1 MSRKGKE
8 KVIYPMRNE
17 NAQVQP
23 LRDRNIGIVI
33 HDERDQNVIHTHE
46 DIPRK
51 EAMARKGKA
60 THVCSGKENSQV
72 YSFPN
77 HIHHDDLCSDD
88 ELNMHME
95 LGVLTPN
102 CGVNAEAGNVISKV
116 ALAQR
121 ARRERERI
129 LKQGTAR
136 LAQRLPGDCDRPAEC
151 LQAGNV
157 TSKPTPTGQIHPED
171 ICSDDELNMPTGLG
185 VPAPIQIDVRRHYLG
200 KMDIE
205 CPHCKALHWMDERLA
220 RSSRSSP
227 FFGTCCLQGK
237 VRLHKL
243 IPPPP
248 PLQALYDGIDERSK
262 SFRANS
268 REYNVAKAFTSLG
281 AKFNPNVL
289 NGRGPTSF
297 IIHGELQHRTS
308 SLLPQQGQDAS
319 YAQLYIYDPT
329 STLNTRTR
337 RNPQLRRD
345 VLQTIQE
352 CLLQVNPFVEKF
364 IQAHALLTQL
374 AETGQNLPAHLHY
387 CASTDRRRYS
397 LPTADE
403 IAVVIPGDGTK
414 ASGMRDIILH
424 LRGDNGLMQINECH
438 PAYLPLHYALLFPRG
453 EFGWEPNLRQW
464 DVHND
469 RLANERLTQMEYYS
483 YRSFERLT
491 DLYQDLTDIGLDELN
506 PNQIGQ
512 RFILPSSFPGGPR
525 HMFEIFQ
532 DSMAI
537 TRYNHHPDIFLTMT
551 ANPNR
556 PEITSALLP
565 HQRAVDRPDL
575 VARVFELKRKALMKE
590 IETNKVFGD
599 KVAHVYTIEFQKR
612 GLPHMHALF
621 FLKGPDKIRTCA
633 QVDNLVCAEFPNPSD
648 DPALFETV
656 KCCMVHGSCSAR
668 NPKAVCMENGKCTK
682 RYPRDFAE
690 STTMDE
696 NSYPI
701 YRRRHDNKVYIVRGH
716 EVDNR
721 DVVPH
726 NPHLSR
732 LFNCHINV
740 EVCAGMRCVKYIHK
754 YIYKGHDRAT
764 IVLGAANE
772 IQQYLDARYI
782 GPPEAAWRIFG
793 HHLHEEVP
801 TVTRLALHLPEMHRC
816 VFNPTESLDDIRSRA
831 RQERSTLTG
840 FFEWYTKNE
849 NAIPYTYQEF
859 PQHFVWIKTTKK
871 WKPRERGYA
880 IGRMY
885 FASPNSGERFY
896 LRLLLTVVKG
906 PKSYEHL
913 RTVNNVVHDTFKSA
927 YAARGLLEDDEE
939 WVQCL
944 EEAAVIK
951 TGYQLRRLFSVI
963 LTQCSPQQPM
973 ELWKRFW
980 VHICDDLGHKIRTLF
995 SILNPTEAQIEDYGL
1010 FLLNQLLQES
1020 GKSLL
1025 DFPPMQQPNANSS
1038 EVTSNRFIIE
1048 HRQLQIQAQRI
1059 DSQPNIERLNNG
1071 QRTAYDAIL
1080 TSVLDSKGTTFFM
1093 SGGAGTGKTF
1103 VYNTIAKKCR
1113 NFGHIVVTVALSG
1126 IASSLLEG
1134 GRTAHSTFC
1143 IPLDVHDNSVC
1154 GFNKQSLQAEL
1165 FRETK
1170 LIIWD
1175 EVPMQHKHCV
1185 EVVDRT
1191 LQDICDNENFFG
1203 GITVV
1208 LGGDFRQILLVVP
1221 KGVREDIVNA
1231 SLRCSALLEPN
1242 PKKWVQLPSDIRKCQ
1257 DLNEMLSAVYPQ
1269 LNVSSTSTP
1278 TFLTER
1284 IILSARNNYVNSING
1299 AALNVYAGSVYTYLA
1314 ADKMCE
1320 DDEIDGSITNR
1331 YPNEYLNSLDPP
1343 GLPPF
1348 KLELKVGSPII
1359 LLKNIAPKDGLCNG
1373 TRMMVVRC
1381 ASRIIEVKI
1390 LTGEK
1395 FGTSAFI
1402 PRISL
1407 SPLSSEFPFQMT
1419 RRQFPVRL
1427 AYAMTINKS
1436 QGQSVKFVGIDLRIL
1451 VFSHGQLYVA
1461 LSRCTLFDRIS
1472 VLLPKDEMNTT
1483 TNIVYPEVLL

>member
-17 NAQVQP
+17 NAQIQP

-60 THVCSGKENSQV
+60 THVCSGKENSQ
-72 YSFPN
+72 
-77 HIHHDDLCSDD
+77 
-88 ELNMHME
+88 
-95 LGVLTPN
+95 
-102 CGVNAEAGNVISKV
+102 AEAGNVISKV

-136 LAQRLPGDCDRPAEC
+136 LGQRLPGDW
-151 LQAGNV
+151 
-157 TSKPTPTGQIHPED
+157 
-171 ICSDDELNMPTGLG
+171 

-268 REYNVAKAFTSLG
+268 REYNAANAFTSLR

-297 IIHGELQHRTS
+297 IIHGESRHRTG

-319 YAQLYIYDPT
+319 YTQLYIYDPT
-329 STLNTRTR
+329 SALNTRTR

-345 VLQTIQE
+345 LLQTIQE

-374 AETGQNLPAHLHY
+374 AETGQNLLAHLHY
-387 CASTDRRRYS
+387 CSSTDRRRYS

-403 IAVVIPGDGTK
+403 IAIVIPGDGTK

-424 LRGDNGLMQINECH
+424 LR
-438 PAYLPLHYALLFPRG
+438 
-453 EFGWEPNLRQW
+453 
-464 DVHND
+464 
-469 RLANERLTQMEYYS
+469 
-483 YRSFERLT
+483 
-491 DLYQDLTDIGLDELN
+491 
-506 PNQIGQ
+506 
-512 RFILPSSFPGGPR
+512 
-525 HMFEIFQ
+525 
-532 DSMAI
+532 
-537 TRYNHHPDIFLTMT
+537 
-551 ANPNR
+551 
-556 PEITSALLP
+556 
-565 HQRAVDRPDL
+565 
-575 VARVFELKRKALMKE
+575 
-590 IETNKVFGD
+590 
-599 KVAHVYTIEFQKR
+599 
-612 GLPHMHALF
+612 
-621 FLKGPDKIRTCA
+621 
-633 QVDNLVCAEFPNPSD
+633 
-648 DPALFETV
+648 
-656 KCCMVHGSCSAR
+656 
-668 NPKAVCMENGKCTK
+668 
-682 RYPRDFAE
+682 
-690 STTMDE
+690 
-696 NSYPI
+696 
-701 YRRRHDNKVYIVRGH
+701 
-716 EVDNR
+716 
-721 DVVPH
+721 
-726 NPHLSR
+726 
-732 LFNCHINV
+732 
-740 EVCAGMRCVKYIHK
+740 
-754 YIYKGHDRAT
+754 
-764 IVLGAANE
+764 
-772 IQQYLDARYI
+772 
-782 GPPEAAWRIFG
+782 
-793 HHLHEEVP
+793 
-801 TVTRLALHLPEMHRC
+801 
-816 VFNPTESLDDIRSRA
+816 ESLDDIRSRA

-859 PQHFVWIKTTKK
+859 PQHFVWIETTKK

-885 FASPNSGERFY
+885 FASPNS
-896 LRLLLTVVKG
+896 
-906 PKSYEHL
+906 
-913 RTVNNVVHDTFKSA
+913 A
-927 YAARGLLEDDEE
+927 CAARGLLEDDEE

-995 SILNPTEAQIEDYGL
+995 SISNPTEAQIEDYGL

-1020 GKSLL
+1020 
-1025 DFPPMQQPNANSS
+1025 
-1038 EVTSNRFIIE
+1038 
-1048 HRQLQIQAQRI
+1048 
-1059 DSQPNIERLNNG
+1059 
-1071 QRTAYDAIL
+1071 
-1080 TSVLDSKGTTFFM
+1080 
-1093 SGGAGTGKTF
+1093 
-1103 VYNTIAKKCR
+1103 
-1113 NFGHIVVTVALSG
+1113 
-1126 IASSLLEG
+1126 
-1134 GRTAHSTFC
+1134 
-1143 IPLDVHDNSVC
+1143 
-1154 GFNKQSLQAEL
+1154 
-1165 FRETK
+1165 
-1170 LIIWD
+1170 
-1175 EVPMQHKHCV
+1175 
-1185 EVVDRT
+1185 
-1191 LQDICDNENFFG
+1191 
-1203 GITVV
+1203 
-1208 LGGDFRQILLVVP
+1208 VVP

-1231 SLRCSALLEPN
+1231 SLRCSALWNDMRVLTLDLNMRLNITCPGNATFANFLMEVGTKPQEV
-1242 PKKWVQLPSDIRKCQ
+1242 VQLPSNIRKCL

-1278 TFLTER
+1278 AFLTER
-1284 IILSARNNYVNSING
+1284 IILSARNDDVNSING
-1299 AALNVYAGSVYTYLA
+1299 AALNVYPGSVYTYLA

-1320 DDEIDGSITNR
+1320 DDEIDDSITNR

-1343 GLPPF
+1343 GLPLF

-1359 LLKNIAPKDGLCNG
+1359 LLRKIAPKDGLCNG

-1381 ASRIIEVKI
+1381 ASHIIEVKI

-1407 SPLSSEFPFQMT
+1407 SPSSSKFPFQMT
-1419 RRQFPVRL
+1419 RRQFPIRL

-1436 QGQSVKFVGIDLRIL
+1436 QRQSVKFVGIDLRIP

-1461 LSRCTLFDRIS
+1461 LSRCTSFDRIS
-1472 VLLPKDEMNTT
+1472 VLLLKDEMNTT